1 MQRRSF
7 LGTLAVAGTT
17 VLGWVQGCAVSR
29 ISDEAR
35 DPEQGDP
42 WRCQTCGYLTRS
54 SEDISGKWCPRCM
67 TKRFKRVTEDEFA
80 KWLAA

>member
-7 LGTLAVAGTT
+7 FKTLAVGCAG
-17 VLGWVQGCAVSR
+17 GMAWIQGCVSR
-29 ISDEAR
+29 ISKEAR
-35 DPEQGDP
+35 DPDQGDP

-67 TKRFKRVTEDEFA
+67 TKRFKRVSEEEFE